1 MVVTL
6 QRTWAS
12 VLVKLL
18 GVAKVVSFS
27 EGLLYS
33 AIETCSRLKRSGGH
47 ASQNRRHARLQG
59 CASGFAWP
67 TRLCRVAPRCECL
80 AAGFQ
85 RRQR

>member
-12 VLVKLL
+12 VLVKLH

-33 AIETCSRLKRSGGH
+33 AIETCSRLKRSGGRKH
-47 ASQNRRHARLQG
+47 HRIG
-59 CASGFAWP
+59 G
-67 TRLCRVAPRCECL
+67 TRGCRVAPVGL
-80 AAGFQ
+80 HG
-85 RRQR
+85 RRGSVE